1 MMILRVCFFL
11 FPVTALAI
19 TPEALR
25 ESVIKNFPLIEEA
38 IFKERAAEGAMTAA
52 EGAFDHKLKF
62 KSRNRI
68 EDKYDNQYFETT
80 IERDTGL
87 RGINLIAGHRQGSG
101 FFPLYDGKYDTSSA
115 GEIFAG
121 LSVPLLR
128 DSGTDEG
135 RTNLAVRKIEKHQ
148 ATEDR
153 KLKVNVSIH
162 KALSLY
168 YKWIAEER
176 ILRINKEVLTLAL
189 QREEMLKKR
198 FSRGDVEKVKLT
210 DNERTIAKRQAEVQK
225 SEAKLRSIEAGLGLF
240 LDDLTSIAQLTDSEL
255 AILNDP
261 KFQGPIKTDE
271 LPPVKILVL
280 EKEKSEL
287 LEKLADQSRL
297 PGLGVD
303 VLGARELT
311 PGSAPYDPD
320 RLQIGVRF
328 DFPLENRK
336 AKGKSVESS
345 YKKKA
350 VERRLVYT
358 ERELRLNY
366 ENSVQLISIAKDRFL
381 TTTSEAEK
389 TRTMAQAEET
399 RYRMGGSDL
408 FVVNLREL
416 DVTDA
421 EIRRWT
427 SWYEFHQA
435 VLDAKL
441 LRNEI

>member
-1 MMILRVCFFL
+1 MMLLKISFFI
-11 FPVTALAI
+11 FPITAFAI

-25 ESVIKNFPLIEEA
+25 ENVIKNFPLIEEA
-38 IFKERAAEGAMTAA
+38 IFKERAADGAVTSA

-80 IERDTGL
+80 LERDTGL
-87 RGINLIAGHRQGSG
+87 RGMNLVAGHRQGSG

-121 LSVPLLR
+121 ISLPLLR

-135 RTNLAVRKIEKHQ
+135 RTNLALKKIEMLQ

-162 KALSLY
+162 KALSVY
-168 YKWIAEER
+168 YKWIAEDR
-176 ILRINKEVLTLAL
+176 ILSINKEVLALAI
-189 QREEMLKKR
+189 QRDEMLRKR
-198 FSRGDVEKVKLT
+198 FLRGDVEKVKLT

-225 SEAKLRSIEAGLGLF
+225 SEAKLRSIEASLGLF
-240 LDDLTSIAQLTDSEL
+240 LDDLSSIAQLTDSEL
-255 AILNDP
+255 AVLIEP
-261 KFQGPIKTDE
+261 KFQGPISTND
-271 LPPVKILVL
+271 LPPVRILLL

-287 LEKLADQSRL
+287 IEKFADQSRL

-303 VLGARELT
+303 LIGARELS

-320 RLQIGVRF
+320 RLQLAVRF

-336 AKGKSVESS
+336 ASGKAVESS

-366 ENSVQLISIAKDRFL
+366 ENSVKLITIARERFL
-381 TTTSEAEK
+381 TTTSEAKK

-399 RYRMGGSDL
+399 RFRMGGSDL

>member
-1 MMILRVCFFL
+1 MMTLLLSMILLPLTSF
-11 FPVTALAI
+11 AI
-19 TPEALR
+19 TADELR
-25 ESVIKNFPLIEEA
+25 ENVIKNFPLIEEA
-38 IFKERAAEGAMTAA
+38 IFKERAAEGAMTSA

-68 EDKYDNQYFETT
+68 EDKYDNQYFEATL
-80 IERDTGL
+80 ERDTGL

-101 FFPLYDGKYDTSSA
+101 LFAQYDGKYDTSGA

-121 LSVPLLR
+121 IALPLLR
-128 DSGTDEG
+128 DSGTDEA
-135 RTNLAVRKIEKHQ
+135 RTNLAVRKLEMSQ
-148 ATEDR
+148 ASEER

-168 YKWIAEER
+168 YKWISEDR
-176 ILRINKEVLTLAL
+176 ILGINKEILTLAL
-189 QREEMLKKR
+189 EREEMLKKR

-210 DNERTIAKRQAEVQK
+210 DNERTIAKREAEVQK
-225 SEAKLRSIEAGLGLF
+225 SEAKLRNIEAGLGLF
-240 LDDLTSIAQLTDSEL
+240 LDDLSSINKLSDKEL
-255 AILNDP
+255 AVLNDP
-261 KFQGPIKTDE
+261 QFRGSITPGD
-271 LPPVKILVL
+271 LPPVRMLIL
-280 EKEKSEL
+280 EKEKAEL
-287 LEKLADQSRL
+287 YEKLADQSRL

-303 VLGARELT
+303 LLGARELS
-311 PGSAPYDPD
+311 PGNAPYDPD
-320 RLQIGVRF
+320 RLQVGIRF

-350 VERRLVYT
+350 VERRLAYT
-358 ERELRLNY
+358 EKEIRLSY
-366 ENSVQLISIAKDRFL
+366 ENSVQLITIARKRFI

-389 TRTMAQAEET
+389 TRTMARAEET
-399 RYRMGGSDL
+399 RFRMGDTDL

-427 SWYEFHQA
+427 SWYDFHQA